1 MTMNLNL
8 RGTLIKEILEL
19 KYLNSDL
26 TERALVEGNLLEF
39 FKMCSRSEDKNW
51 MDYSKYL
58 NQTTDNA
65 VLGNRLENIIKLIWS
80 NPVRITKSNVY
91 TVDGFKWSKVRSI
104 FIYYKVK
111 NGFRIYHK
119 NPDGSV
125 DKFDEINKKWIF
137 E

>member
-8 RGTLIKEILEL
+8 KGTIIKEILEL
-19 KYLNSDL
+19 KYIKSDL
-26 TERALVEGNLLEF
+26 TERALVEGNLIDF
-39 FKMCSRSEDKNW
+39 FNGCSVSYDNCWRDF
-51 MDYSKYL
+51 YKYL
-58 NQTTDNA
+58 IKKTDNA
-65 VLGNRLENIIKLIWS
+65 VLGNRLENLIKLIWA
-80 NPVRITKSNVY
+80 NPIKITDTNVY
-91 TVDGFKWSKVRSI
+91 TVDGYKWGRVRSI

-125 DKFDEINKKWIF
+125 DKFDEKNKCWIF